1 MTMTSNRPYLV
12 RALYQWIL
20 DNDCTP
26 HLLVNALLDGV
37 EVPRRHVVDGKIV
50 LNLAPRAVR
59 DLLLADAE
67 ITFSARFGGQ
77 PMNLRV
83 PMAAVA
89 GIYAQENG
97 AGMMFPAEDPVP
109 PPTDTEPTDTGPTN
123 SSVDKKARLRV
134 VK

>member
-37 EVPRRHVVDGKIV
+37 EVPRRHVAEGKIV

-59 DLLLADAE
+59 DLLLTDAE
-67 ITFSARFGGQ
+67 ITFNARFGGQ
-77 PMNLRV
+77 PMNLRI

-97 AGMMFPAEDPVP
+97 AGMMFPTEDPAP
-109 PPTDTEPTDTGPTN
+109 PPTDTQPTATGPTN

>member
-1 MTMTSNRPYLV
+1 MAMTSNRPYLV
-12 RALYQWIL
+12 RALYQWLL

-26 HLLVNALLDGV
+26 HLLVNALLPGV
-37 EVPRRHVVDGKIV
+37 EVPTRHVVDGKIV

-59 DLLLADAE
+59 DLLLADTE

-77 PMNLRV
+77 PMNLRI
-83 PMAAVA
+83 PMAAVV

-97 AGMMFPAEDPVP
+97 AGMTFPAEDPDATP
-109 PPTDTEPTDTGPTN
+109 PPNTPADPN
-123 SSVDKKARLRV
+123 VDKKTRLRV

>member
-1 MTMTSNRPYLV
+1 MAMTSNRPYLV
-12 RALYQWIL
+12 RALYQWLL

-26 HLLVNALLDGV
+26 HLLVNALLPGV
-37 EVPRRHVVDGKIV
+37 EVPTRHVVDGKIV

-59 DLLLADAE
+59 DLLLADTE

-77 PMNLRV
+77 SMNLRI
-83 PMAAVA
+83 PMAAVV

-97 AGMMFPAEDPVP
+97 AGMTFSVDDPDATP
-109 PPTDTEPTDTGPTN
+109 PPNTPADPN
-123 SSVDKKARLRV
+123 VDKKTRLRV